1 MKSLCLASA
10 FSAALVLT
18 SFAVTA
24 LNAQSQIAF
33 SSDRTSR
40 YQIFTVAIAQGS
52 VPTQVTT
59 GGAGSQVSSEPDWSP
74 SGTLAYEF
82 GAPGVRG
89 IHTINPNGTGDIQ
102 ITPPGSGSYPCTDDT
117 EPAWSPDA
125 SYIVYICQN
134 SGTFAIW
141 QHSETPPPQ
150 GGRHL
155 KTRTSVVWVC
165 LRSDADSGCTFESQK
180 RSPYLR
186 WLARS
191 IPSSTRARPT
201 SPLAFPGALS

>member
-59 GGAGSQVSSEPDWSP
+59 GGAGS
-74 SGTLAYEF
+74 
-82 GAPGVRG
+82 
-89 IHTINPNGTGDIQ
+89 
-102 ITPPGSGSYPCTDDT
+102 
-117 EPAWSPDA
+117 
-125 SYIVYICQN
+125 
-134 SGTFAIW
+134 
-141 QHSETPPPQ
+141 
-150 GGRHL
+150 
-155 KTRTSVVWVC
+155 
-165 LRSDADSGCTFESQK
+165 
-180 RSPYLR
+180 
-186 WLARS
+186 
-191 IPSSTRARPT
+191 
-201 SPLAFPGALS
+201 

>member
-125 SYIVYICQN
+125 SYISLYLPEQ
-134 SGTFAIW
+134 W
-141 QHSETPPPQ
+141 
-150 GGRHL
+150 HL
-155 KTRTSVVWVC
+155 CHMAT
-165 LRSDADSGCTFESQK
+165 Q
-180 RSPYLR
+180 
-186 WLARS
+186 
-191 IPSSTRARPT
+191 
-201 SPLAFPGALS
+201 